1 MKTARRTSIFAA
13 LIVILVQLLVPASM
27 ALAAS
32 MTNVLATN
40 WVTGWKLKAFNNSS
54 WTDNGIWMKQID
66 GGKQIAF
73 CVEHGIDL
81 DMSGSDYTPSSYS
94 NAKKERLAEIAYYG
108 YYSQPSAKNYAVT
121 QMMVWEELGD
131 TLVSNPY
138 SAYAA
143 EKKAIL
149 AKVSAHD
156 KKPSFNGQQITLAIG
171 DSITLTDTNGRLAA
185 FAQQTANT
193 ANLKITKS
201 GNKLTLTATTQSK
214 ASGKVAY
221 AIAKAADVGTSF
233 VYTKGSQQKLVNFKL
248 SSNGEFSLPIK
259 VNLNGNLKA
268 KKVDADT
275 NKALPGAKLKFAY
288 NGTTKEV
295 TTGAD
300 GYAALNDLKA
310 GTKVT
315 VSEVTAPNGYVN
327 KGELK
332 EVTVEPNKTI
342 EVVLG
347 NKEQLGN
354 VTLAKIGKEFG
365 SDMFNAYYSLN
376 GAVYG
381 IYTSTGTR
389 VGAITTDGNGKGTL
403 QNLKLGSYYAL
414 EEKAP
419 AGYVLNSA
427 KLPFELK
434 YAGQTVAVTTAHV
447 NTIDQEQRGT
457 ATIIKEDAVT
467 GKQPQGAASL
477 NGAVYELHR
486 AADDKLVKSVT
497 IANNTASV
505 SGLELD
511 DYYWQEVKAP
521 TGYVLDP
528 QKHAFKLAYAGQNV
542 TTATATTTVK
552 EQVITG
558 DLDLL
563 KYGNY
568 DWATQGKGTKPV
580 MLKDTQ
586 FTVTSKITGKVV
598 RTGSTDAQGYVKFTD
613 LPYDTYTV
621 TETKTPTGYNG
632 IKPFTVTVDGTQ
644 KSQHYSIENK
654 VIEEKLQVVKV
665 DTETDKTVLRAGAIF
680 RIKNL
685 QTNKYEVQPTA
696 DKSGTTDKFATD
708 NSGELITAEALGYG
722 KYQLEEVQ
730 APDGYVLAKE
740 PAKFTIDG
748 SHKDGIVVIKFADL
762 SQKGVATLTKTGA
775 TTVAVEKVETKYG
788 NQYKY
793 RYDYTALAGAKF
805 EFKATEDITT
815 ADGTV
820 RAQKGDV
827 VATGTTD
834 AQGQIQTPELYLGKY
849 TATEVSAPNG
859 FILNTDP
866 IAFELKYAGQEVTV
880 TSTSLEAKNDF
891 QQLDITLNK
900 QEESITGWTNNLPE
914 IKNVAGN
921 GQVFG
926 LFSMAA
932 TKIGDTEVPAQSL
945 LATTTVKDGKAAFDA
960 IQLPVGYYYVKELD
974 AGNSHDLSTT
984 MYGFHFNTTD
994 NEKIKHIKINDGRQI
1009 ENKLHENELT
1019 FKKINEVATL
1029 VSGKGYTYAMTGTAA
1044 GATFELLDVD
1054 KKVIQ
1059 TITIGKDS
1067 TGSIKHLPVGT
1078 FYLRESKPSAT
1089 NLVLSKE
1096 TLKLVSTK
1104 DGVTVFDSKDEQIG
1118 ETKADAKEPP
1128 IAFELTND
1136 LIKGTGELTK
1146 TDVSTGKR
1154 LPNTGIRILDKNG
1167 KTVVSGRTNKNGV
1180 FSFSNLPAG
1189 KYSFQEYDAPKG
1201 YEISE
1206 ALVPFEITKD
1216 GEIVKAV
1223 MKDKQ
1228 TPKPGLPQTGNA
1240 KAGWLMV
1247 IGVVLLLGVLAA
1259 MVVIGGAKKK
1269 DGK

>member
-1 MKTARRTSIFAA
+1 M
-13 LIVILVQLLVPASM
+13 
-27 ALAAS
+27 
-32 MTNVLATN
+32 
-40 WVTGWKLKAFNNSS
+40 
-54 WTDNGIWMKQID
+54 
-66 GGKQIAF
+66 
-73 CVEHGIDL
+73 
-81 DMSGSDYTPSSYS
+81 
-94 NAKKERLAEIAYYG
+94 
-108 YYSQPSAKNYAVT
+108 
-121 QMMVWEELGD
+121 
-131 TLVSNPY
+131 
-138 SAYAA
+138 
-143 EKKAIL
+143 
-149 AKVSAHD
+149 
-156 KKPSFNGQQITLAIG
+156 
-171 DSITLTDTNGRLAA
+171 
-185 FAQQTANT
+185 
-193 ANLKITKS
+193 
-201 GNKLTLTATTQSK
+201 
-214 ASGKVAY
+214 
-221 AIAKAADVGTSF
+221 
-233 VYTKGSQQKLVNFKL
+233 
-248 SSNGEFSLPIK
+248 
-259 VNLNGNLKA
+259 
-268 KKVDADT
+268 
-275 NKALPGAKLKFAY
+275 
-288 NGTTKEV
+288 
-295 TTGAD
+295 
-300 GYAALNDLKA
+300 
-310 GTKVT
+310 
-315 VSEVTAPNGYVN
+315 
-327 KGELK
+327 
-332 EVTVEPNKTI
+332 
-342 EVVLG
+342 
-347 NKEQLGN
+347 
-354 VTLAKIGKEFG
+354 
-365 SDMFNAYYSLN
+365 
-376 GAVYG
+376 
-381 IYTSTGTR
+381 
-389 VGAITTDGNGKGTL
+389 
-403 QNLKLGSYYAL
+403 
-414 EEKAP
+414 
-419 AGYVLNSA
+419 
-427 KLPFELK
+427 
-434 YAGQTVAVTTAHV
+434 
-447 NTIDQEQRGT
+447 
-457 ATIIKEDAVT
+457 
-467 GKQPQGAASL
+467 
-477 NGAVYELHR
+477 
-486 AADDKLVKSVT
+486 
-497 IANNTASV
+497 
-505 SGLELD
+505 
-511 DYYWQEVKAP
+511 
-521 TGYVLDP
+521 
-528 QKHAFKLAYAGQNV
+528 
-542 TTATATTTVK
+542 
-552 EQVITG
+552 
-558 DLDLL
+558 
-563 KYGNY
+563 
-568 DWATQGKGTKPV
+568 
-580 MLKDTQ
+580 
-586 FTVTSKITGKVV
+586 
-598 RTGSTDAQGYVKFTD
+598 
-613 LPYDTYTV
+613 
-621 TETKTPTGYNG
+621 
-632 IKPFTVTVDGTQ
+632 
-644 KSQHYSIENK
+644 
-654 VIEEKLQVVKV
+654 
-665 DTETDKTVLRAGAIF
+665 
-680 RIKNL
+680 

-775 TTVAVEKVETKYG
+775 TPVAVEKVETEYG
-788 NQYKY
+788 DQYKFK
-793 RYDYTALAGAKF
+793 YDYTALAGAKF
-805 EFKATEDITT
+805 EFKAAEDITT

-820 RAQKGDV
+820 RAHKGDV

-900 QEESITGWTNNLPE
+900 QEESLTGWKNNLPE

-994 NEKIKHIKINDGRQI
+994 NEKIKNIKINDGKQI
-1009 ENKLHENELT
+1009 ENKLHEKELS

-1029 VSGKGYTYAMTGTAA
+1029 VSGKGYSYAMTGNAA
-1044 GATFELLDVD
+1044 GAVFELLDAD

-1059 TITIGKDS
+1059 TITVGRDS

-1104 DGVTVFDSKDEQIG
+1104 DGVTVFDGKDKQIG
-1118 ETKADAKEPP
+1118 EAKADAKEPT
-1128 IAFELTND
+1128 IAFELNNN

-1154 LPNTGIRILDKNG
+1154 LPNTGIRILDKDG
-1167 KTVVSGRTNKNGV
+1167 KTVVSGRTDKNGV
-1180 FSFSNLPAG
+1180 FSFGNLPVG

-1247 IGVVLLLGVLAA
+1247 IGVVLLLGILAA

>member
-13 LIVILVQLLVPASM
+13 LIAIFVQLFIPATM

-32 MTNVLATN
+32 MTNTKVADWRNTWHLH
-40 WVTGWKLKAFNNSS
+40 LFNGLH
-54 WTDNGIWMKQID
+54 WTDTGMWMKKVD
-66 GGKQIAF
+66 GKVAF
-73 CVEHGIDL
+73 CVEHGVDL
-81 DMSGSDYTPSSYS
+81 DMSGSGYNPSAYS
-94 NAKKERLAEIAYYG
+94 DSKKDQLAKIAYYG
-108 YYSQPSAKNYAVT
+108 YYKNPTNRNYAVT
-121 QMMVWEELGD
+121 QMIIWETLGD
-131 TLVSNPY
+131 TLLTTPNKTY
-138 SAYAA
+138 QA

-149 AKVSAHD
+149 DQAAAHD
-156 KKPSFNGQQITLAIG
+156 RKPSFNGKQITLAVG

-201 GNKLTLTATTQSK
+201 GNKLTLTATAQSK
-214 ASGKVAY
+214 ASGTVAY

-248 SSNGEFSLPIK
+248 ANSGEFSLPIK

-295 TTGAD
+295 TTGAY
-300 GYAALNDLKA
+300 GYAALNDIKA
-310 GTKVT
+310 GTKIT

-332 EVTVEPNKTI
+332 EVTIEPNKTI

-354 VTLAKIGKEFG
+354 VTLAKIGREFG

-447 NTIDQEQRGT
+447 DTTDQEQRGT
-457 ATIIKEDAVT
+457 ATVIKEDAVT

-497 IANNTASV
+497 IANNTASI

-568 DWATQGKGTKPV
+568 DWSTQGKGTKPV

-586 FTVTSKITGKVV
+586 FTVTSKTTNKVV
-598 RTGSTDAQGYVKFTD
+598 RTGLTDAQGYVKFAD
-613 LPYDTYTV
+613 LPYDTYTL
-621 TETKTPTGYNG
+621 TETKTPTGYNS
-632 IKPFTVTVDGTQ
+632 IKPFIVKVDGTQ

-654 VIEEKLQVVKV
+654 VIEEKLRVVKV
-665 DTETDKTVLRAGAIF
+665 DTETGKTVLRTGAIF

-685 QTNKYEVQPTA
+685 QTNKYEVQQTA
-696 DKSGTTDKFATD
+696 DKTGTTDKFATD

-730 APDGYVLAKE
+730 APEGYVLAKE
-740 PAKFTIDG
+740 PAKFSIDG
-748 SHKDGIVVIKFADL
+748 SHNDGIVVIKFADL

-775 TTVAVEKVETKYG
+775 TPVAVEKVTTDFG
-788 NQYKY
+788 DQYKFN
-793 RYDYTALAGAKF
+793 YDYTALAGAKF
-805 EFKATEDITT
+805 EFKAAEDITT
-815 ADGTV
+815 ADGTI
-820 RAQKGDV
+820 RAHKGDV

-834 AQGQIQTPELYLGKY
+834 ANGQIQTPELYLGKY

-859 FILNTDP
+859 FIMNTDP
-866 IAFELKYAGQEVTV
+866 IAFELKYAGQEVTF
-880 TSTSLEAKNDF
+880 TSTSLQAKNDW

-900 QEESITGWTNNLPE
+900 QQETLTGWKDNLPL
-914 IKNVAGN
+914 IKSAAAN

-926 LFSMAA
+926 LYSMAA
-932 TKIGDTEVPAQSL
+932 VTVGETEVPAESL

-960 IQLPVGYYYVKELD
+960 IQLPEGYYYVKELD
-974 AGNSHDLSTT
+974 AGINHDLDTT
-984 MYGFHFNTTD
+984 KYGFHFHAAD
-994 NEKIKHIKINDGRQI
+994 NDAIKHVKINDGKDILNQ
-1009 ENKLHENELT
+1009 LHENELS

-1029 VSGKGYTYAMTGTAA
+1029 VSGKGYTYAMTGNAA
-1044 GATFELLDVD
+1044 GAVFELLDAD

-1059 TITIGKDS
+1059 TITVGKDS

-1078 FYLRESKPSAT
+1078 FFLREAKPSAT

-1104 DGVTVFDSKDEQIG
+1104 DGVQVFDSKDKQIA
-1118 ETKADAKEPP
+1118 ETKADAKKPT

-1146 TDVSTGKR
+1146 TDVSTGEL
-1154 LPNTGIRILDKNG
+1154 LPNTGIRILDEDG
-1167 KTVVSGRTNKNGV
+1167 KVVVSGRTDKRGV

-1201 YEISE
+1201 YDINET
-1206 ALVPFEITKD
+1206 LVPFEITKD
-1216 GEIVKAV
+1216 GEVVKAK
-1223 MKDKQ
+1223 MTDKQ

-1240 KAGWLMV
+1240 KSGWLMV
-1247 IGVVLLLGVLAA
+1247 IGVVLLLGILAA
-1259 MVVIGGAKKK
+1259 LVVIGGNKKK
-1269 DGK
+1269 DGQ

>member
-1 MKTARRTSIFAA
+1 MKAARRTSIFAA
-13 LIVILVQLLVPASM
+13 LIMLLVQLFIPASI

-32 MTNVLATN
+32 MNNTKVADWRNTWHLH
-40 WVTGWKLKAFNNSS
+40 LFNGLH
-54 WTDNGIWMKQID
+54 WTDEGMWMKKVD
-66 GGKQIAF
+66 GKVAF
-73 CVEHGIDL
+73 CVEHGVDL
-81 DMSGSDYTPSSYS
+81 DMSGSGYNPTTYS
-94 NAKKERLAEIAYYG
+94 DAKKDQLAKIAYYG
-108 YYSQPSAKNYAVT
+108 YYQNPTNRNYAVT
-121 QMMVWEELGD
+121 QMIIWETLGD
-131 TLVSNPY
+131 SLLTTPNKTYQS
-138 SAYAA
+138 

-149 AKVSAHD
+149 DKVAAHD
-156 KKPSFNGQQITLAIG
+156 RKPSFNGKQITLAVG

-193 ANLKITKS
+193 ANLKIMKS
-201 GNKLTLTATTQSK
+201 GNKLTLTATAQTK
-214 ASGKVAY
+214 ESGNVAY

-248 SSNGEFSLPIK
+248 SNNGEFSLPVK
-259 VNLNGNLKA
+259 VNLNGNVKA

-275 NKALPGAKLKFAY
+275 NKALPGAKLKFEY

-295 TTGAD
+295 TTGTD
-300 GYAALNDLKA
+300 GYAALNGIKA
-310 GTKVT
+310 GTKIKI
-315 VSEVTAPNGYVN
+315 SEVTAPNGYVN
-327 KGELK
+327 KDELK
-332 EVTVEPNKTI
+332 EVPIEPGKTV

-354 VTLAKIGKEFG
+354 VTLAKIGREFG

-419 AGYVLNSA
+419 SGYVLNTA

-434 YAGQTVAVTTAHV
+434 YASQTVSVTTAHV
-447 NTIDQEQRGT
+447 DTTDQEQRGT

-497 IANNTASV
+497 IANNIASV
-505 SGLELD
+505 SGLALD

-568 DWATQGKGTKPV
+568 DWSTQGKGTKPV
-580 MLKDTQ
+580 MLEDAQ
-586 FTVTSKITGKVV
+586 FTVISKTTGKVV
-598 RTGSTDAQGYVKFTD
+598 RTGLTDAQGYVKFTD

-632 IKPFTVTVDGTQ
+632 IKPFTVVVDGTQ

-654 VIEEKLQVVKV
+654 VIEEKLRVVKV
-665 DTETDKTVLRAGAIF
+665 DTETGKTVLRAGAIF

-696 DKSGTTDKFATD
+696 DKTGTTDKFATD

-730 APDGYVLAKE
+730 APEGYVLAKE
-740 PAKFTIDG
+740 PAQFTIDG

-775 TTVAVEKVETKYG
+775 TPVAVEKVETEYG
-788 NQYKY
+788 DQYKFK
-793 RYDYTALAGAKF
+793 YDYTALAGAKF
-805 EFKATEDITT
+805 EFKAAEDITT

-820 RAQKGDV
+820 RAHKGDV

-859 FILNTDP
+859 FIMNTDP

-900 QEESITGWTNNLPE
+900 QEESITGWKDNLPV
-914 IKNVAGN
+914 IKNVAAN
-921 GQVFG
+921 DQVFG
-926 LFSMAA
+926 LFTQGE
-932 TKIGDTEVPAQSL
+932 TKIGDTVIPSESL
-945 LATTTVKDGKAAFDA
+945 VATTTVKDGKAEFGAV
-960 IQLPVGYYYVKELD
+960 QLPEGYYYVKELD
-974 AGNSHDLSTT
+974 AGEKHNLNTT
-984 MYGFHFNTTD
+984 MYGFHFHTTD
-994 NEKIKHIKINDGRQI
+994 NEKIKHIDLNDGKVI
-1009 ENKLHENELT
+1009 ENKLHENELS
-1019 FKKINEVATL
+1019 FNKINEVATL
-1029 VSGKGYTYAMTGTAA
+1029 ISGKGYSYAMTGNAA
-1044 GATFELLDVD
+1044 GAVFELLDAE

-1059 TITIGKDS
+1059 TITVGKDS

-1078 FYLRESKPSAT
+1078 FYLRESKTSAT

-1104 DGVTVFDSKDEQIG
+1104 DGLTVFDSKDKQIG
-1118 ETKADAKEPP
+1118 ETKVDTKEPT

-1146 TDVSTGKR
+1146 TDVFTGKR
-1154 LPNTGIRILDKNG
+1154 LPNTGIRILDENG
-1167 KTVVSGRTNKNGV
+1167 KTVVSGRTDKNGV
-1180 FSFSNLPAG
+1180 FPFGNLPAG

-1223 MKDKQ
+1223 MTDKQ

-1240 KAGWLMV
+1240 TSGWLV
-1247 IGVVLLLGVLAA
+1247 IIGVVLLLGVLAA